1 MKFKFVIIIAL
12 LFCFT
17 GINAQEQKSDP
28 RQPYSITELK
38 FETRKLKEL
47 TEFDWNSL
55 DTIFANNTPETEI
68 NLIFELNGNV
78 RIKNTKV
85 DNIKFVVSGKTS
97 ELDSLKVEA
106 QKLIS
111 KLESNMD

>member
-1 MKFKFVIIIAL
+1 MKFKFVLIIAL
-12 LFCFT
+12 LFSFT
-17 GINAQEQKSDP
+17 GINAQEQKPDP
-28 RQPYSITELK
+28 KQPYSVTELK
-38 FETRKLKEL
+38 FETKKLREL
-47 TEFDWNSL
+47 TDFDWNSL
-55 DTIFANNTPETEI
+55 DTIFSNNAPETDI
-68 NLIFELNGNV
+68 DLIFEINGNV

-97 ELDSLKVEA
+97 ELDSLKVKA

>member
-1 MKFKFVIIIAL
+1 MKFKFVVIIVL

-28 RQPYSITELK
+28 KQPYSVTELK
-38 FETRKLKEL
+38 FETKKLKEL

-55 DTIFANNTPETEI
+55 DTIFAKNTPETEI
-68 NLIFELNGNV
+68 NLIFEINGNV
-78 RIKNTKV
+78 RIKTTKV

-97 ELDSLKVEA
+97 ELDSLKVKA

>member
-1 MKFKFVIIIAL
+1 MKFKFVVFIAL
-12 LFCFT
+12 FFCFN
-17 GINAQEQKSDP
+17 GINAQELKQDP
-28 RQPYSITELK
+28 KKPYSVTELK
-38 FETRKLKEL
+38 FETKKFKEL
-47 TEFDWNSL
+47 TDFNWNSL

-68 NLIFELNGNV
+68 NLIFEINGNV
-78 RIKNTKV
+78 RIKTTKV

-97 ELDSLKVEA
+97 ELDSLKVKA